1 MRKQNYK
8 NLLTLDKVTQKLNL
22 TSEEKKA
29 IQIEMDI
36 INATINARKTSNLT
50 QKQLSEKR

>member
-22 TSEEKKA
+22 TSEEKKQYKLKW
-29 IQIEMDI
+29 I
-36 INATINARKTSNLT
+36 
-50 QKQLSEKR
+50 